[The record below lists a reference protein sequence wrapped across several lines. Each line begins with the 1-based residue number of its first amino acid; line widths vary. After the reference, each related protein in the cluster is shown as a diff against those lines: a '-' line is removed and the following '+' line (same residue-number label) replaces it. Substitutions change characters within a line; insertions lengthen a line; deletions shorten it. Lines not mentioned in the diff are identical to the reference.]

1 MSALL
6 RSLVA
11 AWAAEL
17 AGLLPP
23 GLRRLASSLGRA
35 RGYAVRLPRGRVLRR
50 TLLLPLAAERN
61 LRDMLA
67 FEMDRYTP
75 FKADAVYFQHAVLAR
90 DRARRQLR
98 VELAVAPRD
107 EADRLCEAAR
117 REGLAPAALDLDGLR
132 LELRAR
138 RRWPARLL
146 AAGCV
151 ALVVLA
157 IAVPPWR
164 KLDTLAALE
173 SQAAA
178 LRGELSAA
186 ARAREELKR
195 LAAEEHSLLER
206 RRLRPAAIEV
216 LDELTRALP
225 DSSWL
230 SHVELAGNTL
240 RIRGESPDAAALVK
254 AMAAAKLFRGAALEG
269 SVTRDPGAAR
279 ERFAIVVTTQAQP

>member
-1 MSALL
+1 MRALL
-6 RSLVA
+6 RSLAA
-11 AWAAEL
+11 AWATEL
-17 AGLLPP
+17 AGMLPP
-23 GLRRLASSLGRA
+23 GLRRLAASLGA
-35 RGYAVRLPRGRVLRR
+35 PRGYAVRLPRGGVLRR

-61 LRDMLA
+61 LRHVLA

-75 FKADAVYFQHAVLAR
+75 FTADAVYFQYAVLAR

-98 VELAVAPRD
+98 VELAVAPRA

-117 REGLAPAALDLDGLR
+117 REGRAPAALDLDGLR

-138 RRWPARLL
+138 RRWPARAL

-151 ALVVLA
+151 ALLVLA
-157 IAVPPWR
+157 AAAPLWL
-164 KLDTLAALE
+164 KLQNVAALE

-178 LRGELSAA
+178 LRGELALA
-186 ARAREELKR
+186 ARAREQLKR
-195 LAAEEHSLLER
+195 LAAEERSLLER

-216 LDELTRALP
+216 LDELTRVLP

-230 SHVELAGNTL
+230 SHIELAGSEL
-240 RIRGESPDAAALVK
+240 RIRGESPDAAELVK
-254 AMAAAKLFRGAALEG
+254 AMEAAKLFRGAGLEG

-279 ERFAIVVTTQAQP
+279 ERFAITVTTQARP